1 MSTSMS
7 ATDPRAHLAQRLWVY
22 QAERF
27 PVFKHGMVIAAFALA
42 GAALPTLLSGS
53 PAPLDPS
60 VASVAIAVS
69 FLFFLQLRI
78 ADEHKDFRD
87 DCRFRPE
94 RPAPRGLVRLVE
106 LRWVA
111 IAGGLVQALLAWALD
126 PALLAPLA
134 LTWIWMALMT
144 AEFFAPKALKA
155 RPILYMASHMAVMP
169 FIALFTI
176 ACGWAGGVAP
186 SFSSPVAA
194 LLALAFING
203 AAIEIARKSW
213 APQDERRGV
222 DTYSKLW
229 GPRGAAAAAML
240 AIIIGVACALF
251 VLLAAGASILFSIV
265 AVAFASLGLGTALAY
280 AAEPTPRRAKLIELG
295 ASLWVL
301 ASYVLIA
308 IAPFATGVTP

>member
-7 ATDPRAHLAQRLWVY
+7 ATDPRAPLARRLWIY

-27 PVFKHGMVIAAFALA
+27 PVFKHGLVVAAFALA
-42 GAALPTLLSGS
+42 GVGLPALLGESAAPFG
-53 PAPLDPS
+53 AGA
-60 VASVAIAVS
+60 ASVAIAVS

-78 ADEHKDFRD
+78 ADEHKDFHD

-111 IAGGLVQALLAWALD
+111 IAGAIVQALLAWALH

-144 AEFFAPKALKA
+144 VEFFAPKALKA
-155 RPILYMASHMAVMP
+155 RPLLYMTSHMAVTP
-169 FIALFTI
+169 FIALFAI
-176 ACGWAGGVAP
+176 ACGWAGGGAP
-186 SFSSPVAA
+186 SFSPPVATF
-194 LLALAFING
+194 LALTFANG

-229 GPRGAAAAAML
+229 GPRSAAAATAL
-240 AIIIGVACALF
+240 AIVIGVASTLF
-251 VLLAAGASILFSIV
+251 VLRAADASILLSAI
-265 AVAFASLGLGTALAY
+265 AIALAALGVGAALAY

-301 ASYVLIA
+301 ASYVVLA